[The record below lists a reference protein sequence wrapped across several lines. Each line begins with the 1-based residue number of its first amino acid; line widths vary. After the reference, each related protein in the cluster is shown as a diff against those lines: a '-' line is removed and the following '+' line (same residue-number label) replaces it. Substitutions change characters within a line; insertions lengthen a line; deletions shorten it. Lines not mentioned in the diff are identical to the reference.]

1 MGEVGKF
8 VILESNFRSDPIESF
23 EERREFDEMFN
34 RTYNYIKDALLWTDT
49 ITTFLDK
56 ITVNDATREHMLSFK
71 KEPVEIDEY
80 MDRLASFPRNLRFV
94 AKKMALYFQNNGIS
108 LSSIIKPGFNP
119 IINPIIEVVIIAVL
133 HYFLIETEYEDIFE
147 RMSTQLWFG
156 PTKDNGE
163 HFFVFFKLIDQEF
176 NLPGSQIT
184 WLDNYHDR
192 KPYYRSIL
200 KAAEQLST
208 MIGLSGFLNTD
219 SSQFDQMPSERRQE
233 LINLLQDTSKKVRI
247 YAKIEDGAE
256 SPPSKEVM
264 SMLGSLDEPLALRN
278 AKAIEI
284 IRSKIAASRH
294 SRRGGKRRKSSN
306 HTQRRK
312 KNGKRF
318 KRTMKH

>member
-1 MGEVGKF
+1 
-8 VILESNFRSDPIESF
+8 
-23 EERREFDEMFN
+23 MFN
-34 RTYNYIKDALLWTDT
+34 RTYDYIKDALLWTDT
-49 ITTFLDK
+49 ITTFYFLDK
-56 ITVNDATREHMLSFK
+56 ISVDATREHMLSFK
-71 KEPVEIDEY
+71 KEPVKIDKY
-80 MDRLASFPRNLRFV
+80 MDRLASFPTNLRFV

-147 RMSTQLWFG
+147 RISTQVWIG

-163 HFFVFFKLIDQEF
+163 HFFVFFKLIDQV

-208 MIGLSGFLNTD
+208 MIGLSGFLKPD

-233 LINLLQDTSKKVRI
+233 LIDLLQDTSKKVRI
-247 YAKIEDGAE
+247 YAKIEDGSE
-256 SPPSKEVM
+256 SSPSKEVM
-264 SMLGSLDEPLALRN
+264 SMIGSRDEPLALSN